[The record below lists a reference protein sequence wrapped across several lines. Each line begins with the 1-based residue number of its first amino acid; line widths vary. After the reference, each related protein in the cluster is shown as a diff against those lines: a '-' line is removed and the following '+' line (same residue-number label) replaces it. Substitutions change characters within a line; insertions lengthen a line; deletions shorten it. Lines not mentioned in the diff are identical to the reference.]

1 MSNDALLVVKC
12 LFQTI
17 WRLFTSWL
25 IPGTDVTPAAFFFF
39 LAAAGIG
46 LTFVTRFLGVG
57 GGVSVSGGANAGRF
71 VYDNTGPS
79 SRRIGAE
86 FKQHRFYG

>member
-1 MSNDALLVVKC
+1 MSSDALLVLKC

-17 WRLFTSWL
+17 WRLFTSWH

-57 GGVSVSGGANAGRF
+57 GGVRISGTTHSLKSIDKSFSSKSGG
-71 VYDNTGPS
+71 
-79 SRRIGAE
+79 
-86 FKQHRFYG
+86 

>member
-1 MSNDALLVVKC
+1 MSNDALLVVRC

-17 WRLFTSWL
+17 WRLFTSWH

-57 GGVSVSGGANAGRF
+57 GGVRVSGAARARNTIAANHNA
-71 VYDNTGPS
+71 
-79 SRRIGAE
+79 A
-86 FKQHRFYG
+86 KAAK

>member
-1 MSNDALLVVKC
+1 MSNDALLVLKC
-12 LFQTI
+12 LFETI
-17 WRLFTSWL
+17 WQLFTSWH

-57 GGVSVSGGANAGRF
+57 GGVRVSGGVRAGIKVAN
-71 VYDNTGPS
+71 DLNS
-79 SRRIGAE
+79 S
-86 FKQHRFYG
+86 KSSK

>member
-1 MSNDALLVVKC
+1 MSSDARLVLEC
-12 LFQTI
+12 LFDTI
-17 WRLFTSWL
+17 WRLFTSWH

-57 GGVSVSGGANAGRF
+57 GGISVTTGAMAGKR
-71 VYDNTGPS
+71 VYENSAPS
-79 SRRIGAE
+79 SKRIGAE